1 MTGSP
6 GPYGAAILTVTEFE
20 LDEDEE
26 LELEFFRENEFKA
39 AAESKCVNFEG
50 VSTLKVV
57 CYVLLLLLRDV
68 VVGAPFP
75 FNGTFG
81 YRNHATFYTR
91 SCLASFIVSHTG
103 CFILLWF
110 FLE

>member
-26 LELEFFRENEFKA
+26 LELEFFRENESKA

-57 CYVLLLLLRDV
+57 
-68 VVGAPFP
+68 
-75 FNGTFG
+75 
-81 YRNHATFYTR
+81 
-91 SCLASFIVSHTG
+91 
-103 CFILLWF
+103 
-110 FLE
+110 